1 MWICWAICSNKCRN
15 RLRRLRLPVQ
25 IRGFPRTGIFS
36 CHQQLGCL
44 IFHVFPPK
52 TCFLNISKKCQKYAK
67 LLYILSLLLQ
77 VIFFVV
83 KLSQPEK
90 NAYSTSETKWKCII
104 THVLTNLKTCNKVT
118 IKHPEVFNC
127 VLHHLV

>member
-1 MWICWAICSNKCRN
+1 MQSCC
-15 RLRRLRLPVQ
+15 
-25 IRGFPRTGIFS
+25 IFWVY
-36 CHQQLGCL
+36 
-44 IFHVFPPK
+44 FF
-52 TCFLNISKKCQKYAK
+52 KKY
-67 LLYILSLLLQ
+67 
-77 VIFFVV
+77 FFEE

-104 THVLTNLKTCNKVT
+104 THVLTNLKTCNEVT